1 MPLIRLA
8 RPFGIA
14 TALILALAG
23 TALPASAASDLS
35 LMLEGP
41 AAMSIDPTAKPDPHS
56 GGNLSL
62 YIGRVGKE
70 AAKDVVVSY
79 DTRDLTGVAELTL
92 SGQCTLSGTVYTCK
106 QWTPLEYDRI
116 NLTENA
122 TLTGAKDAKIGAKGV
137 LHIKATSSNAKEAV
151 QDVEVFVGGPK
162 LELKEIP
169 AQQHVKVGS
178 TVSTPL
184 EITNKGSLPANRV
197 IVAMYA
203 TDGLEFKQ
211 RFGNCEYGV
220 DKGNPWGDSAGM
232 ICTINTAVAPG
243 ETVKLDPIQFGVSS
257 TALYTYA
264 NFQMLANLETSTRWM
279 RETYG
284 LKPGSGPRLTFV
296 GKPEAPVATVG
307 GPNIDENYGGRIHNV
322 AELEVHADNSADF
335 AAIAQWAPTAAGR
348 TGKLTVGLLN
358 SGPGSVFDRSGGES
372 MPSVQLVLPKGVKAT
387 TVPEKCHPGGY
398 VNGEYVK
405 DQGYYR
411 CYDTSWAL
419 NGVQYT
425 FDFTLELTAE
435 AVNSTVPFS
444 LQNSQSSY
452 EPGHPSAVMYWDKN
466 PANDLGS
473 IQLGEQASG
482 NLPTATPTKSATT
495 APTKAPTKAPPA
507 VQPTGTR
514 SASAVPA
521 GQKSSAAPSTSTGPL
536 ASTGGGSN
544 AGPIAAA
551 GIAAIVLG
559 AALVV
564 VALRRR
570 RAGAHQ

>member
-1 MPLIRLA
+1 MVLIRLA

-14 TALILALAG
+14 AALTLAVTG

-41 AAMSIDPTAKPDPHS
+41 AAISIDPTAKPEPHS
-56 GGNLSL
+56 AGNLPL

-92 SGQCTLSGTVYTCK
+92 SGQCTVSGTVHTCK
-106 QWTPLEYDRI
+106 QWFPLEYDRI

-151 QDVEVFVGGPK
+151 QDVEVFTGGPK

-169 AQQHVKVGS
+169 AQNKVKIGS
-178 TVSTPL
+178 TLDAPI

-197 IVAMYA
+197 ILAMYA

-211 RFGNCEYGV
+211 RFGNCEYGAES
-220 DKGNPWGDSAGM
+220 GGGSWTSSAGM
-232 ICTINTAVAPG
+232 ICTVDTQVAPG
-243 ETVKLDPIQFGVSS
+243 ETVKLSPMQFGVTP
-257 TALYTYA
+257 TALYTFA
-264 NFQMLANLETSTRWM
+264 NFHILANVETGTHWM
-279 RETYG
+279 RESYN

-307 GPNIDENYGGRIHNV
+307 GPNIDEDNGSAHNY
-322 AELEVHADNSADF
+322 AELEVHADSSADF
-335 AAIAQWAPTAAGR
+335 SAIAQWTPAAGGR
-348 TGKLTVGLLN
+348 TGKLTVGMLN
-358 SGPGSVFDRSGGES
+358 SGPGSVYDRSGGES
-372 MPSVQLVLPKGVKAT
+372 APSVQVVLPKGVTAT
-387 TVPEKCHPGGY
+387 TVPEKCSAGGHA
-398 VNGEYVK
+398 NGEQVK
-405 DQGYYR
+405 DQGYYT
-411 CYDTSWAL
+411 CSTDIWIP
-419 NGVQYT
+419 NGARYT
-425 FDFTLELTAE
+425 FEFALALTAE

-452 EPGHPSAVMYWDKN
+452 EPGHPSAVMSWDKN

-473 IQLGEQASG
+473 IKLGEQASG
-482 NLPTATPTKSATT
+482 NLPTTTPTKPATT

-544 AGPIAAA
+544 AGPIAGA